1 MCLWDRGDWGWIEKE
16 NLFIGWLVISFLF
29 LIILFST
36 ISSSLSIRGGTIY
49 DGYFK
54 DGKYEV
60 RNEMVDGKM
69 IWFSY
74 HISHLILTFI
84 IKTNTTTREK
94 ENYFIQPQIYHIM
107 VLRLEN
113 ISSLI
118 LPNNHLISLI
128 HWLVG
133 EFDKGSKHGRGT
145 MKVYKMRDE
154 ILSEIHHTLK
164 SLSFLFFISFPL
176 FF

>member
-133 EFDKGSKHGRGT
+133 EFDKGSKHGRGI

-154 ILSEIHHTLK
+154 MRFYLKYIILQISLFFSSHF
-164 SLSFLFFISFPL
+164 LSF
-176 FF
+176 